1 MKEKFLDALVNS
13 YYEGHKIDSCGLDEL
28 LYDVTEPFSDI
39 ICELLNI
46 SDEEYWKMLDEA
58 LTIAD
63 SWKYN
68 DMMAELRRA
77 GVIKKD

>member
-1 MKEKFLDALVNS
+1 MKEKFLDALVNT

-58 LTIAD
+58 HTIAN

-68 DMMAELRRA
+68 DMMAELRKA
-77 GVIKKD
+77 GAIQ